1 MSLIGL
7 FAVFYLFDV
16 NFGRGGYAGLIL
28 LIGLSVN
35 NGVILVDKI
44 ANSISKSGVKIQDSI
59 YDDIL
64 ISASFSRVRSILI
77 TNFTTIAGFAPFIF
91 TKNIYSLWYPF
102 AVAVSGG
109 LLFSILIVLLV
120 TPVFYKIIVK

>member
-1 MSLIGL
+1 M
-7 FAVFYLFDV
+7 FYLFDV

-35 NGVILVDKI
+35 YGVILVDKI

-77 TNFTTIAGFAPFIF
+77 SNFTTIAGFIPLFI
-91 TKNIYSLWYPF
+91 S
-102 AVAVSGG
+102 
-109 LLFSILIVLLV
+109 
-120 TPVFYKIIVK
+120 

>member
-1 MSLIGL
+1 M
-7 FAVFYLFDV
+7 
-16 NFGRGGYAGLIL
+16 
-28 LIGLSVN
+28 
-35 NGVILVDKI
+35 
-44 ANSISKSGVKIQDSI
+44 
-59 YDDIL
+59 
-64 ISASFSRVRSILI
+64 I